1 MSAVTAGEMTRVVEG
16 AALGAAFALTFTL
29 LAILALIHARGLVRA
44 YKVAAVALALAVL
57 VVTVGVL

>member
-1 MSAVTAGEMTRVVEG
+1 MAGEMTGVVED
-16 AALGAAFALTFTL
+16 AALGVAFALTFTL

-44 YKVAAVALALAVL
+44 YKVAAVALVLVVL

>member
-1 MSAVTAGEMTRVVEG
+1 MAGEMTGVVED
-16 AALGAAFALTFTL
+16 AALGVAFALTFTL

-57 VVTVGVL
+57 VVLVVTVGVL